1 MPVVVT
7 DVLKIV
13 AQFKVAGINTRT
25 QNVYYW
31 QVALLIDGDETNV
44 GLDFNTKLLVL
55 MAFVSDWFSVDVVL
69 ESLRM
74 TNDSQKTFVAQNFP
88 VFAGGGA
95 AGLSTPAQVAVECL
109 GRATQL
115 GHTARKYMGPVIE
128 SAHTDGILV
137 ALAQTDFEAF
147 TLDWAAQFTGGTT
160 ANGYV
165 PVMVSHLVGG
175 AIDTVIDIDED
186 LTTVI
191 PTARTMR
198 SRIPGRGLS

>member
-7 DVLKIV
+7 DVVKV
-13 AQFKVAGINTRT
+13 VSQFKVAGINTRT

-31 QVALLIDGDETNV
+31 QAAIVIDGEEANV
-44 GLDFNTKLLVL
+44 GLDFNAKLLAML
-55 MAFVSDWFSVDVVL
+55 AFVSDWFSVDVVL
-69 ESLRM
+69 EHLRI
-74 TNDSQKTFVAQNFP
+74 TNASQKTFIAQNFP
-88 VFAGGGA
+88 VFVGGGA

-109 GRATQL
+109 GRATAL
-115 GHTARKYMGPVIE
+115 GHTARKYMGPCIE
-128 SAHTDGILV
+128 ATHTDGILV

-147 TLDWAAQFTGGTT
+147 TTDWAAEFVGGTT
-160 ANGYV
+160 GNGYV
-165 PVMVSHLVGG
+165 PVMVKFLPGG
-175 AIDTVIDIDED
+175 AIDSLLDIDED

>member
-1 MPVVVT
+1 MALVVT
-7 DVLKIV
+7 DVVKVV

-31 QVALLIDGDETNV
+31 QAALVLDGDEENV
-44 GLDFNTKLLVL
+44 GLDFNAKILAL

-69 ESLRM
+69 EHLRI
-74 TNDSQKTFVAQNFP
+74 TNASQKTFIAQNFP
-88 VFAGGGA
+88 VFAGGGG

-109 GRATQL
+109 GRAIQL

-128 SAHTDGILV
+128 AAHDDGVLV

-147 TLDWAAQFTGGTT
+147 TTDWALQMTGGTT

-165 PVMVSHLVGG
+165 PVMVSFLAGG
-175 AIDTVIDIDED
+175 AIDTVIDIDEN

>member
-13 AQFKVAGINTRT
+13 SQFKVSGINTRT

-31 QVALLIDGDETNV
+31 QTANLVDGDEANV
-44 GLDFNTKLLVL
+44 GLDFNAKLLAL
-55 MAFVSDWFSVDVVL
+55 MAFVSDWFSQDVVL
-69 ESLRM
+69 EHLRM
-74 TNDSQKTFVAQNFP
+74 TNASQKTFVAQNFP
-88 VFAGGGA
+88 VFSGGGG

-109 GRATQL
+109 GRATAL

-128 SAHTDGILV
+128 ATHTDGVLV
-137 ALAQTDFEAF
+137 VNAQTDFEAF
-147 TLDWAAQFTGGTT
+147 TTDWAAQFVGGTT
-160 ANGYV
+160 GNGYV
-165 PVMVSHLVGG
+165 PVMVKFAAGG
-175 AIDTVIDIDED
+175 AIDSLKDIDEN